1 MQSNKRD
8 TDVKNRLLDFVG
20 EGDCLGKDMTE
31 VFWDKENVLYLDR
44 SWGYTGVH
52 LHVSAASLYVHFVP
66 KEKKL

>member
-1 MQSNKRD
+1 MIASGN
-8 TDVKNRLLDFVG
+8 VG